1 MHMEMKSAYLISHA
15 FLSVGTISS
24 RLVFESRDRQGN
36 AWNSKNVPKQA
47 ASQ

>member
-1 MHMEMKSAYLISHA
+1 MEMKSDYLISHA

-24 RLVFESRDRQGN
+24 SRLVFESRDQQGN

-47 ASQ
+47 ASR